1 MKPHARWTL
10 LVLGLA
16 VAAQGIDGE
25 GQPRRRPVRRRP
37 DAGAGVAA
45 PVAQTTDAGAGFSWA
60 PLAALLRA
68 SVGPGGV
75 NYTLLRQRALE
86 LRTFHDSL
94 ASVGPRSTPAQFST
108 PAARRTFWLNAYNT
122 TVLRGIV
129 DGPAGLRSVQDLA
142 PDFGFFRARRWRIDG
157 RELTLDQIEHGELL
171 DVFHDPR
178 FHMAL
183 NCGARSCPPLRAGA
197 YDSHAVDRQLDE
209 QATRFVNGAGSVTVD
224 AGAHRVTVV
233 QLFEWFA
240 SDFARPV
247 PGHAPSG
254 ATGAISFLYTFAQE
268 PLRGQLAAACGP
280 TGAGCQLAFN
290 PYNWSLNSR

>member
-1 MKPHARWTL
+1 MHLRARWTSL
-10 LVLGLA
+10 ALTLA
-16 VAAQGIDGE
+16 VVALDAAA
-25 GQPRRRPVRRRP
+25 QPRRRPVRPRP
-37 DAGAGVAA
+37 DAGT
-45 PVAQTTDAGAGFSWA
+45 PPTTATPDAGAAPGFSWA
-60 PLAALLRA
+60 PLDGLLRA
-68 SVGPGGV
+68 SVGAGGV
-75 NYTLLRQRALE
+75 SYATLRQRAQE

-94 ASVGPRSTPAQFST
+94 AQVGPQTTPAQFPT
-108 PAARRTFWLNAYNT
+108 PAARRAFWLNAYNT

-129 DGPAGLRSVQDLA
+129 DGPAGLRSVQELA

-157 RELTLDQIEHGELL
+157 RERTLDQLEHGELL

-197 YDSHAVDRQLDE
+197 YDPRTVDRQLDE
-209 QATRFVNGAGSVTVD
+209 QATRFVNGTGNVTVD
-224 AGAHRVTVV
+224 AAGHRVTTV

-240 SDFARPV
+240 ADFARPV
-247 PGHAPSG
+247 PGHPPSG

-268 PLRGQLAAACGP
+268 PLRAQLLAACGP